1 MQMTSYCYSFSPQS
15 LNLDDE
21 SMEVDEIEG
30 RVEVPTNWGSSIPPG
45 LLNSIN
51 TCLHEITRVYQ
62 FADQLLA
69 HPHRY
74 PDHTHTSIVIGTH
87 LSHPHTLSQK
97 AVCFIYDVT

>member
-1 MQMTSYCYSFSPQS
+1 
-15 LNLDDE
+15 
-21 SMEVDEIEG
+21 MEVDEIEG
-30 RVEVPTNWGSSIPPG
+30 RVEVPTNWGSSIPPD

-74 PDHTHTSIVIGTH
+74 CSSNMKVDSVI
-87 LSHPHTLSQK
+87 
-97 AVCFIYDVT
+97 I